1 MNSPDIWFTL
11 YALAKKG
18 AIHRGINLTTRELGE
33 TLKVSQQTAS
43 RRILYCF
50 EQGLVS
56 RSHTANGMVIHLTEK
71 GRKELVRISQG
82 LEVAFAPPED
92 KITIEGQVVEGLG
105 EGAYYVDMYASR
117 IQESLGFVP
126 FSGTLNVRVTDEES
140 NKAVNRMKQT
150 TPLIV
155 KGFSHESR
163 TFGDVI
169 CYRIKVNQTVEGVI
183 VIAQRTH
190 HSQNILEVISPTNL
204 RKKLHLRRGDYV
216 TLTVVPL
223 HLVT

>member
-1 MNSPDIWFTL
+1 
-11 YALAKKG
+11 
-18 AIHRGINLTTRELGE
+18 
-33 TLKVSQQTAS
+33 
-43 RRILYCF
+43 
-50 EQGLVS
+50 
-56 RSHTANGMVIHLTEK
+56 MVIHLTEK
-71 GRKELVRISQG
+71 GRKELVRVSQG

-92 KITIEGQVVEGLG
+92 EIIIEGQVVEGLG
-105 EGAYYVDMYASR
+105 EGAYYVNMYASR
-117 IQESLGFVP
+117 FQESLGFAP
-126 FSGTLNVRVTDEES
+126 YSGTLNVRVTDENS
-140 NKAVNRMKQT
+140 NKAVNRMRQT

-169 CYRIKVNQTVEGVI
+169 CYRIKVNQAVEGVI

-190 HSQNILEVISPTNL
+190 HSQNILEVIAPINL
-204 RKKLHLRRGDYV
+204 RKKLRLCRGDNV

>member
-1 MNSPDIWFTL
+1 MNAPDIWFTL

-18 AIHRGINLTTRELGE
+18 AIHRGVNLTTRELGE
-33 TLKVSQQTAS
+33 TLNISQQTAS
-43 RRILYCF
+43 RRILFCF

-71 GRKELVRISQG
+71 GRKELVQVSHG

-92 KITIEGQVVEGLG
+92 EIIIEGQVVEGLG

-117 IQESLGFVP
+117 IQESMGFVP
-126 FSGTLNVRVTDEES
+126 YSGTLNVRVTDDNS
-140 NKAVNRMKQT
+140 NKAINRMKQT

-169 CYRIKVNQTVEGVI
+169 CYRIKVNQAVEGVI

-190 HSQNILEVISPTNL
+190 HSQNILEVIAPINL
-204 RKKLHLRRGDYV
+204 RKKLRLNRGDNV

>member
-11 YALAKKG
+11 YALAKRG

-33 TLKVSQQTAS
+33 TLNVSQQTAS
-43 RRILYCF
+43 RRILFCF

-56 RSHTANGMVIHLTEK
+56 RLHTASGMVIHLTEK
-71 GRKELVRISQG
+71 GRKELVRVSQG

-92 KITIEGQVVEGLG
+92 KIIIEGQVVEGLG

-117 IQESLGFVP
+117 IQEALGFVP
-126 FSGTLNVRVTDEES
+126 YSGTLNVRVTDEES
-140 NKAVNRMKQT
+140 NKAISRMKQT

-163 TFGDVI
+163 TFG
-169 CYRIKVNQTVEGVI
+169 
-183 VIAQRTH
+183 
-190 HSQNILEVISPTNL
+190 
-204 RKKLHLRRGDYV
+204 
-216 TLTVVPL
+216 
-223 HLVT
+223 